1 MLFIETRILYLTQ
14 KPSNED
20 DAVSVASSRS
30 GVSLRKRKTAAVV
43 SGSPDKMHV
52 IPEEANSDN
61 DSVQSSSTVGST
73 KRTRTLRS
81 KK

>member
-1 MLFIETRILYLTQ
+1 MNFYFIQDDL
-14 KPSNED
+14 ND

-30 GVSLRKRKTAAVV
+30 GVSLRKRKAVSSV
-43 SGSPDKMHV
+43 SPDKMHV
-52 IPEEANSDN
+52 IPEEDNSDN
-61 DSVQSSSTVGST
+61 DSVQSSSTVGSK